1 MQHCH
6 APPDDDHH
14 HHHHHDTHGRART
27 QVGVDLRILVLSRD
41 PRDTVASSVRRGFG
55 HAILQSEA
63 LADNAAVLATQLQL
77 IDSRFFM
84 CVHTEMLGDVSSWSR
99 FRTTP
104 HNNDNDVVLKGSA
117 AKRTTNAEWLHPLI
131 GPAEV
136 SKMVGKWH
144 YDPSK
149 SRVVKQ
155 EKDYRNHFEYEHAK
169 AAAASENARRS
180 TLSETT

>member
-1 MQHCH
+1 M
-6 APPDDDHH
+6 
-14 HHHHHDTHGRART
+14 
-27 QVGVDLRILVLSRD
+27 LSRD

-99 FRTTP
+99 LRTTP
-104 HNNDNDVVLKGSA
+104 HNNDNDVVLKGSVA
-117 AKRTTNAEWLHPLI
+117 TRTTNAEWLHPLI

-149 SRVVKQ
+149 SRTVKQ

-169 AAAASENARRS
+169 AAAAGENARRS